1 MRVTEK
7 HAPLHVDLL
16 VTDETHCNIQ
26 TCSPFLITSS
36 YSSSF
41 SPVTVTREIAMGYVS
56 ATTGA
61 VAVSVGM
68 NRAVNV
74 RWKLS
79 ANKSSVTI

>member
-1 MRVTEK
+1 M
-7 HAPLHVDLL
+7 
-16 VTDETHCNIQ
+16 
-26 TCSPFLITSS
+26 TSS
-36 YSSSF
+36 YSSSYL

>member
-1 MRVTEK
+1 MT
-7 HAPLHVDLL
+7 
-16 VTDETHCNIQ
+16 
-26 TCSPFLITSS
+26 F
-36 YSSSF
+36 YSSSYL

-79 ANKSSVTI
+79 ANKALQQYELLSGPD